1 MQIQINTDRNVQ
13 DSDTFSSH
21 VKSIVEEALSRFSE
35 HITRIEVHLSDE
47 NSDKA
52 GIDDKR
58 CVIEA
63 RLKGRQPIA
72 VTDQAINLDQAIRGA
87 TEKLSRM
94 IENILGRLDS
104 R

>member
-21 VKSIVEEALSRFSE
+21 VESIVEEALSRFSE

-58 CVIEA
+58 CVMEA

-87 TEKLSRM
+87 TEKLTRM